1 LKILKIWASF
11 QTELKYHDHYL
22 SEIMQEDGVE
32 TTFLSS
38 DKIDRE
44 FLPFLDNKTVKTG
57 EDSYRGS
64 RIIRLKSIEF
74 MRKPFITEIGKMH
87 QELCKNN
94 YDLVHI
100 FGIGNPITLLA
111 LTILKFCKKE
121 LPVIIN
127 DHSNPNLQN
136 MSFIG
141 KMYYKTNIF
150 LFSKLSDQVKLIIT
164 PNLASNNFIQK
175 HYRVKKEKLKI
186 IPLGYN
192 SKIFTYDENVKN
204 ESYKL
209 IVGFAGKIL
218 PGKKLELLIDVLSEI
233 NDENISCEIVGLNQ
247 TETKYQQSLKEYAK
261 NKKIN
266 ISFKPLIKDPQ
277 HLAKFYNYI
286 DLAIFPGSISI
297 TTLEANG
304 CGTPIILYESIEGLE
319 DRVYGER
326 GFLFNTKKDL
336 KEYILHYQK
345 LKQDGLIKNTLIEE
359 ESQRYSWQE
368 LSKIYLETYMNQV
381 ASKKVEF

>member
-1 LKILKIWASF
+1 MKILKIWASF